1 MFWTGTLTQDQ
12 VTNATDAQI
21 QAALTQMSNFSSPFT
36 HSYTG
41 ATADIFAAL
50 YVPNTV
56 TIARVSSEGFVF
68 DVNDRTVGSMTLFTV
83 TAPITVGTHEVTWR
97 T

>member
-12 VTNATDAQI
+12 IDNATGASL

-36 HSYTG
+36 ASYTG
-41 ATADIFAAL
+41 AETDLFAAL
-50 YVPNTV
+50 YVPSDV
-56 TIARVSSEGFVF
+56 LVSRVSSEGFVF
-68 DVNDRTVGSMTLFTV
+68 DVRTVVVSNMNLITV